1 MHRRLFHWTAQEVPL
16 FHSVPCAGNLSGVSR
31 IDEKGRAYQ
40 LRPVPETKAIRRSD
54 TNEVLG
60 IFKEGYQPHQP
71 GAWLL
76 GNVANLL
83 SDELGI
89 GSAGL
94 LRGGAQAWV
103 QVEVPDNI
111 STPEGVTFRPN
122 LLAAT
127 SFDGSLST
135 TYRRTA
141 TIVVCDNTMA
151 QGLGEPGN
159 AYKVKH
165 SRYSNLKIEDARHA
179 LKLVETTG
187 AEFTETI
194 AKLCAW
200 PVTNG
205 QWSRLLDQV
214 VPVPG
219 DKGRSQTMA
228 TNKRR
233 QLAAPLPLR
242 QPRRHR
248 GKGRRSASCRRSTPT
263 PTTNRSL
270 GAQSGRSATWPTRC
284 SGSLRPATPRS
295 WPSWPRSKARAQL
308 ATGAVVRARCCR
320 QAGRHRRP
328 RRRCPTSTCSAAR
341 WATIP
346 GALSEPAQPKKPTQE
361 RTKMNST
368 VITGNLVRDP
378 ELRVYGLRQSRSELL
393 GGRQPPLVRR
403 GDRRTPGGHDLRRR
417 RGLGGPRPPR
427 GRVAPPGRP
436 GHGLGAPDQRSWQ
449 TDQGERRSKLEL
461 TAADVAASLRW
472 VTLVCLRP
480 EYGPELSQDQDYEYD
495 RLEEGT
501 AEPTHAEAS
510 QVASD
515 RPPVPGKAV
524 AGRPVAQP
532 AQQPAS
538 PPPHRAPAKPTS
550 DLGR

>member
-1 MHRRLFHWTAQEVPL
+1 MSQETLAWLNTNVLVGFTDKRGTAWHYRASEQGSEPNHYPGPVPVEDVRRRLFHWTAQEVPL
-16 FHSVPCAGNLSGVSR
+16 FHSVPCAGNIFGASG
-31 IDEKGRAYQ
+31 IDENGQAYQ

-151 QGLGEPGN
+151 QGLGEPGH

-179 LKLVETTG
+179 LAAGGDDRARSSLRPSPSCAPGLSATGSGRGYWTRLCLSRRRRDGLKQWPPTNATACSASTISTT
-187 AEFTETI
+187 A
-194 AKLCAW
+194 
-200 PVTNG
+200 
-205 QWSRLLDQV
+205 S
-214 VPVPG
+214 
-219 DKGRSQTMA
+219 
-228 TNKRR
+228 
-233 QLAAPLPLR
+233 
-242 QPRRHR
+242 HR

-263 PTTNRSL
+263 PTTNRSS

-295 WPSWPRSKARAQL
+295 WPSWPRSKARAHSRP
-308 ATGAVVRARCCR
+308 GALCVARRRR
-320 QAGRHRRP
+320 QAGRRRHP
-328 RRRCPTSTCSAAR
+328 GRRCSTSPGSAAR
-341 WATIP
+341 S
-346 GALSEPAQPKKPTQE
+346 GQ
-361 RTKMNST
+361 
-368 VITGNLVRDP
+368 D
-378 ELRVYGLRQSRSELL
+378 
-393 GGRQPPLVRR
+393 
-403 GDRRTPGGHDLRRR
+403 
-417 RGLGGPRPPR
+417 
-427 GRVAPPGRP
+427 PGR
-436 GHGLGAPDQRSWQ
+436 SF
-449 TDQGERRSKLEL
+449 
-461 TAADVAASLRW
+461 
-472 VTLVCLRP
+472 
-480 EYGPELSQDQDYEYD
+480 
-495 RLEEGT
+495 
-501 AEPTHAEAS
+501 
-510 QVASD
+510 
-515 RPPVPGKAV
+515 
-524 AGRPVAQP
+524 
-532 AQQPAS
+532 
-538 PPPHRAPAKPTS
+538 
-550 DLGR
+550 